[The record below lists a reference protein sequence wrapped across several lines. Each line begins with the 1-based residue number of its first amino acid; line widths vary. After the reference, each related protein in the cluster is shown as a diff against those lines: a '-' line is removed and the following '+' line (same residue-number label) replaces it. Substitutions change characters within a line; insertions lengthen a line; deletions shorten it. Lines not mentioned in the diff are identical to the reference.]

1 MTYIHPDDLVT
12 SDFLTLAFCQDIIT
26 VNATTLTKITRLA
39 LPKMVND
46 PLPTRDVHRYVIN
59 IGSFTGLFVFP
70 YAAVYSASKA
80 YVHSFTQA
88 LAVELRN
95 TCVRAQLFTPSLV
108 ATKMSGS
115 KSPSLASPSP
125 MTYADSAFSMVGVKI
140 ASCGYFYHDVKAQ
153 LMRLLP

>member
-1 MTYIHPDDLVT
+1 YLEKQYNVRTKIFVADCTKEDFYDELQRELTCLSSISCLINNVGMTYIHPDDLVT

-80 YVHSFTQA
+80 YVHSFTQ
-88 LAVELRN
+88 
-95 TCVRAQLFTPSLV
+95 
-108 ATKMSGS
+108 
-115 KSPSLASPSP
+115 
-125 MTYADSAFSMVGVKI
+125 
-140 ASCGYFYHDVKAQ
+140 
-153 LMRLLP
+153 